1 MHAAPAPVSILSLLI
16 PAVGGQGG
24 GVLSEW
30 IVEAAALD
38 GFRAHGTSIPGVAQR
53 TGSTTYYVELLT
65 DRAATDDPV
74 FSLYPVPGALDVL
87 LAPEYLEVAR
97 MIEAGFVSP
106 ARTTVVCSTHRL
118 YTIHEKTATGRAIY
132 PRERLDTLAR
142 ATARHLVA
150 FDALAVARERGT
162 EVNAVLLGALAGSG
176 ALPVSAEAFRKAIE
190 SRGVAV
196 AANLAGFDIGLE
208 LSRGDNSVDEG
219 VQGNAHV
226 APSVNEGVQGNAHV
240 APSVNEGVWGNAH
253 VAPSVDEGVQRNA
266 HVAPSVNEG
275 VWGKPKGSPN
285 SIDIPPM
292 PSAIRTVVDHALP
305 RLIDYQNMRYA
316 RRYLARLHPFVER
329 ETVGAIVARHLA
341 TWMTYEDAIRVA
353 QAKTRATRFARIRGE
368 ARAGDGTV
376 VEVTDYLKPDLDE
389 IWGILPHRLVA
400 PFARWAQRRWP
411 HGRPTLGQ
419 HVRTTTVTGYLRIW
433 LLARLRVLRP
443 MSWRARVEDER
454 IDRWLAGVERAL
466 AWDEALA
473 REIAHLARLV
483 KGYGDVRRR
492 LASLFDTGLAL
503 ALQVGETETRRGR
516 GATIATALIERFRR
530 DVLDGP
536 DGELRAAA
544 LATTASAR
552 AAAGD
557 SDGLRALVMPQ
568 SAAG

>member
-1 MHAAPAPVSILSLLI
+1 MHTAPAPPNILSLLI

-38 GFRAHGTSIPGVAQR
+38 GFRVHGTSIPGVAQR
-53 TGSTTYYVELLT
+53 TGSTTYYVEVLA
-65 DRAATDDPV
+65 DRGATEDPA

-132 PRERLDTLAR
+132 PRERLDTVAR
-142 ATARHLVA
+142 TAARRLVA
-150 FDALAVARERGT
+150 FDALTVARERRT

-176 ALPVSAEAFRKAIE
+176 ALPVSAGAFRKAIE

-208 LSRGDNSVDEG
+208 LARGDNSV
-219 VQGNAHV
+219 
-226 APSVNEGVQGNAHV
+226 NEGVRGKRNGSPDQITAQGA
-240 APSVNEGVWGNAH
+240 
-253 VAPSVDEGVQRNA
+253 
-266 HVAPSVNEG
+266 
-275 VWGKPKGSPN
+275 PN
-285 SIDIPPM
+285 SIDISWMPP
-292 PSAIRTVVDHALP
+292 AVRAVVEHAVP
-305 RLIDYQNMRYA
+305 RLIDYQDIDYA
-316 RRYLARLHPFVER
+316 RRYLARLRPFVDHEA
-329 ETVGAIVARHLA
+329 VAAIVARHLA

-353 QAKTRATRFARIRGE
+353 QAKTRAARFARIRAE
-368 ARAGDGTV
+368 TRAGDAV
-376 VEVTDYLKPDLDE
+376 IEVTDYLKPDLDE

-419 HVRTTTVTGYLRIW
+419 HVRTTTVTGYLRVW

-443 MSWRARVEDER
+443 VSWRARVENER

-466 AWDEALA
+466 ACDEALA
-473 REIAHLARLV
+473 REVAQLARVV

-492 LASLFDTGLAL
+492 LTTLFDTGLVL
-503 ALQVGETETRRGR
+503 ALQVGEAEAQQAS
-516 GATIATALIERFRR
+516 GAVVATALLERFRT

-544 LATTASAR
+544 LAT
-552 AAAGD
+552 AANVHALAGD
-557 SDGLRALVMPQ
+557 VDGVRTLVMP
-568 SAAG
+568 SSVAG

>member
-1 MHAAPAPVSILSLLI
+1 VHAAPAPVSILSLLI

-219 VQGNAHV
+219 V
-226 APSVNEGVQGNAHV
+226 
-240 APSVNEGVWGNAH
+240 WGNAH
-253 VAPSVDEGVQRNA
+253 VAPSVDEGVQGNAHVAPSVDEGVQGNA

-557 SDGLRALVMPQ
+557 TDGLRALVMPQ

>member
-1 MHAAPAPVSILSLLI
+1 VHAAATPTNILSLLI

-30 IVEAAALD
+30 IVDAAALD
-38 GFRAHGTSIPGVAQR
+38 GFRVHGTSIPGVAQR
-53 TGSTTYYVELLT
+53 TGSTTYYVEVLA
-65 DRAATDDPV
+65 DRGATEDPA

-132 PRERLDTLAR
+132 PRERLDTVAR
-142 ATARHLVA
+142 TAARRLVA
-150 FDALAVARERGT
+150 FDALTVARERRT

-176 ALPVSAEAFRKAIE
+176 ALPVSVAAFRKAIE

-196 AANLAGFDIGLE
+196 AANLAGFDIGLD
-208 LSRGDNSVDEG
+208 LGRGDNSV
-219 VQGNAHV
+219 
-226 APSVNEGVQGNAHV
+226 NEGA
-240 APSVNEGVWGNAH
+240 WGE
-253 VAPSVDEGVQRNA
+253 PQ
-266 HVAPSVNEG
+266 
-275 VWGKPKGSPN
+275 GSPKQ
-285 SIDIPPM
+285 IDRGKRYGSPDLINLSSMPP
-292 PSAIRTVVDHALP
+292 AVREVVEHAMP
-305 RLIDYQNMRYA
+305 RLIDYQDIDYA
-316 RRYLARLHPFVER
+316 RRYLARLRPLVDHEAVA
-329 ETVGAIVARHLA
+329 AIVARHLA

-353 QAKTRATRFARIRGE
+353 QAKTRAARFARIRAE
-368 ARAGDGTV
+368 TRAGDAV
-376 VEVTDYLKPDLDE
+376 IEVTDYLKPDLDE

-419 HVRTTTVTGYLRIW
+419 HVRTTTVTGYLSVW

-443 MSWRARVEDER
+443 VSWRARVENER
-454 IDRWLAGVERAL
+454 IERWLAGVQQAL

-473 REIAHLARLV
+473 REVAQLARLV

-492 LASLFDTGLAL
+492 LTSLFDTGLAL
-503 ALQVGETETRRGR
+503 ALQVGEAEAQQGS
-516 GATIATALIERFRR
+516 GAAAATALLERFRT

-544 LATTASAR
+544 LATAATAR
-552 AAAGD
+552 ALAGD
-557 SDGLRALVMPQ
+557 VNGVRTLVMP
-568 SAAG
+568 SSVAG

>member
-1 MHAAPAPVSILSLLI
+1 MHAAAAPTNILSLLI

-30 IVEAAALD
+30 IVDAAALD
-38 GFRAHGTSIPGVAQR
+38 GFRVHGTSIPGVAQR
-53 TGSTTYYVELLT
+53 TGSTTYYVEVLA
-65 DRAATDDPV
+65 DRAATEDPA

-106 ARTTVVCSTHRL
+106 TRTTVVCSTHRL

-132 PRERLDTLAR
+132 PRERLDTVAR
-142 ATARHLVA
+142 TAARRLVA
-150 FDALAVARERGT
+150 FDALTVARERRT

-176 ALPVSAEAFRKAIE
+176 ALPVSVVAFRKAIE

-196 AANLAGFDIGLE
+196 AANVAGFDIGLE
-208 LSRGDNSVDEG
+208 LGRANTTDNGTDADNSVK
-219 VQGNAHV
+219 
-226 APSVNEGVQGNAHV
+226 
-240 APSVNEGVWGNAH
+240 
-253 VAPSVDEGVQRNA
+253 
-266 HVAPSVNEG
+266 EG
-275 VWGKPKGSPN
+275 VWGKPEGSPSQAEGSPDQIN
-285 SIDIPPM
+285 LSSMPP
-292 PSAIRTVVDHALP
+292 AVRAVVEHAVP
-305 RLIDYQNMRYA
+305 RLIDYQDIDYA
-316 RRYLARLHPFVER
+316 RRYLARLRPFVDHEA
-329 ETVGAIVARHLA
+329 VAAIVARHLA

-353 QAKTRATRFARIRGE
+353 QAKTRAARFARIRAE
-368 ARAGDGTV
+368 TRAGDAV
-376 VEVTDYLKPDLDE
+376 IEVTDYLKPDLDE

-419 HVRTTTVTGYLRIW
+419 HVRTTTVTGYLRVW

-443 MSWRARVEDER
+443 VSWRARVENER
-454 IDRWLAGVERAL
+454 IDRWLAGVQRAL
-466 AWDEALA
+466 AWDETLA
-473 REIAHLARLV
+473 REVAQLARLV

-492 LASLFDTGLAL
+492 LTSFFDTGLAL
-503 ALQVGETETRRGR
+503 ALQVGEAEAQQGS
-516 GATIATALIERFRR
+516 GAAAATALLERFRT

-544 LATTASAR
+544 LATAATAR
-552 AAAGD
+552 ALAGD
-557 SDGLRALVMPQ
+557 VDGVRTLVMPS